1 MCWLQAAQRQQRLSQ
16 GLGQGALDSGAVN
29 DVMGATH
36 GWSDIV
42 LIPIAALPCCY
53 RPCSLRTTLCVR
65 FKGSVV
71 ACGIIFYTARKLQVP
86 LPDDWWE
93 LFLVKLEDMCEVCR
107 VLHEL
112 YL

>member
-1 MCWLQAAQRQQRLSQ
+1 
-16 GLGQGALDSGAVN
+16 
-29 DVMGATH
+29 
-36 GWSDIV
+36 
-42 LIPIAALPCCY
+42 
-53 RPCSLRTTLCVR
+53 VR

-71 ACGIIFYTARKLQVP
+71 ACGIIFYAARKLQVP

-107 VLHEL
+107 ILHEL